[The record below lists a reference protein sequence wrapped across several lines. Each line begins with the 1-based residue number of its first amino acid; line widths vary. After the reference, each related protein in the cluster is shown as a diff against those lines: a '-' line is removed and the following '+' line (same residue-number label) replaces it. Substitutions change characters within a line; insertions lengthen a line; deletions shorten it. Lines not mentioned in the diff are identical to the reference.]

1 VSDTL
6 PFHLDLEFT
15 MNQRP
20 NFIRAAAAL
29 AASVGAL
36 TAAQAQA
43 FDAVRLYGA
52 APGND
57 GGTAGLAVIAGT
69 EYMGS
74 DERRTLVLPILDYQ
88 WANGWFAGVSNGVGY
103 NFSTSPSMQYG
114 LRVTADLGRKA
125 SRSDALRGMG
135 DIDASAELG
144 GFFNVALTSGFSLTT
159 SLRYGAGNNNKGLVA
174 DLGAVYSTEFAPQ
187 WRLSVGAALTAVNAE
202 YMQSYFG
209 VSAVQAA
216 ASGYRGFTPKAGIR
230 DVRSN
235 VALSYQLSREI
246 SLTGVLGTV
255 TLVGDVAD
263 SPLTRKKS
271 SVNGFAALTY
281 AF

>member
-1 VSDTL
+1 
-6 PFHLDLEFT
+6 
-15 MNQRP
+15 MRQRF
-20 NFIRAAAAL
+20 NVLRATAAV
-29 AASVGAL
+29 AASLGAL
-36 TAAQAQA
+36 TGAHAQA

-52 APGND
+52 APGKN

-74 DERRTLVLPILDYQ
+74 DERRTLAVPLLNYQ

-103 NFSTSPSMQYG
+103 NFSRSPGMQYG

-125 SRSDALRGMG
+125 SRSPALRGMG

-144 GFFNVALTSGFSLTT
+144 GFVNHTLASGFILTT
-159 SLRYGAGNNNKGLVA
+159 SLRYGAGNDNKGLVA
-174 DLGAVYSTEFAPQ
+174 DLGAVYSTELTPR

-209 VSAVQAA
+209 VSPAQAA
-216 ASGYRGFTPKAGIR
+216 ASGYRRFAPTAGIR
-230 DVRSN
+230 DVRGN

-246 SLTGVLGTV
+246 SLTGALSTV
-255 TLVGDVAD
+255 TLVGDAAD

-271 SVNGFAALTY
+271 SVNGFAAVSY